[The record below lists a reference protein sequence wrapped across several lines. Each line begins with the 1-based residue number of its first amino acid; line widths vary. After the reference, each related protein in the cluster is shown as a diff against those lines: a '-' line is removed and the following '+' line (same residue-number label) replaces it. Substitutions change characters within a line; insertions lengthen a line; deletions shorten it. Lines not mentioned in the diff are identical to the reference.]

1 MLKEKKV
8 KDALIEAG
16 LTRLRPILMTALTT
30 IFGLVTMALGMG
42 EGAELLQPM
51 AVSTIGGLIYATF
64 LTLTIVP
71 TVYALFNHKRM
82 KLEEEEN

>member
-1 MLKEKKV
+1 
-8 KDALIEAG
+8 
-16 LTRLRPILMTALTT
+16 MTALTT

-51 AVSTIGGLIYATF
+51 AVSTIGGLIYATL